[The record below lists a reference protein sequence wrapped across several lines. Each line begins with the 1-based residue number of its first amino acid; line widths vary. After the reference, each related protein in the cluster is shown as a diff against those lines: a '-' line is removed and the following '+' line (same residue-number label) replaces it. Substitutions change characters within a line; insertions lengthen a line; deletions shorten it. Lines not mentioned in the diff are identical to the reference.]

1 MKRQV
6 VTEENPQLRQ
16 KSVPV
21 EDVTKPIRKL
31 VKDMFETMYASNG
44 IGLAAPQIGENI
56 RVIVID
62 LQKRGAKKIALINPE
77 ILSREGTVES
87 EEGCLSCPGI
97 NGKVSRAERVKVQGI
112 SPDGKAVTYDADGL
126 LAVCLQHEIDHLD
139 GVLFIDRMNP
149 VERARA
155 EEARARDVSQRAL

>member
-6 VTEENPQLRQ
+6 VTEESPQLRQ
-16 KSVPV
+16 KSEPV
-21 EDVTKPIRKL
+21 VEVTKAIKKL
-31 VKDMFETMYASNG
+31 VKEMFATMYASNG

-62 LQKRGAKKIALINPE
+62 VQKRGAKKIALINPE
-77 ILSREGTVES
+77 ILSREGSVES

-97 NGKVSRAERVKVQGI
+97 NGKVTRSARVKVQGLD
-112 SPDGKAVTYDADGL
+112 PDGKEVLYEADGL

-139 GVLFIDRMNP
+139 GVLFVDRMTP
-149 VERARA
+149 AERARA
-155 EEARARDVSQRAL
+155 EEARVRNMSDRAM